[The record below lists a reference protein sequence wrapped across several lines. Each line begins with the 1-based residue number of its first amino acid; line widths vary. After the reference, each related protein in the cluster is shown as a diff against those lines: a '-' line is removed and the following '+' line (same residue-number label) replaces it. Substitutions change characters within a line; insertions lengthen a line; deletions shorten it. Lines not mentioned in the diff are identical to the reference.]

1 MPPLNPSSPSTPA
14 DAELFQDSIS
24 CELALPAEFRLG
36 AGILRAGAAE
46 SVLRGIALVEDL
58 RSDEPGEDRGELP
71 QAMARMEAK
80 LDLVLA
86 LIGQLTR
93 QSGHALPLRPVRW
106 SRRGIRLETGVR
118 SGAVPGAA
126 GTLGL
131 QPADWLPENIEL
143 PVTVLAEAASG
154 SGGFF
159 LWLQFSELGG
169 GLEVA
174 LERHLFRL
182 HRRQIAD
189 ARRAR

>member
-1 MPPLNPSSPSTPA
+1 MIPSSPSTPA

-36 AGILRAGAAE
+36 SAVARLGAAE
-46 SVLRGIALVEDL
+46 AVLRGIAQVEDL
-58 RSDEPGEDRGELP
+58 RAEELGEERGELP
-71 QAMARMEAK
+71 QAVARIEAK

-86 LIGQLTR
+86 LIGQLAR

-118 SGAVPGAA
+118 SGAATGAA
-126 GTLGL
+126 GTLAV
-131 QPADWLPENIEL
+131 QPADWLPENVEL
-143 PVTVLAEAASG
+143 PVTVLAESASG

-159 LWLQFSELGG
+159 LWLRFGELGS

-182 HRRQIAD
+182 HRRQVAD

>member
-1 MPPLNPSSPSTPA
+1 MTSASIQHVAES
-14 DAELFQDSIS
+14 ELFSEALS

-36 AGILRAGAAE
+36 AVITRAGAAE
-46 SVLRGIALVEDL
+46 SVLRGLAQVEEL
-58 RSDEPGEDRGELP
+58 RGDDPGEDRGELP
-71 QAMARMEAK
+71 QAVARIEAK

-118 SGAVPGAA
+118 SGAVPGTA
-126 GTLGL
+126 GTLSL
-131 QPADWLPENIEL
+131 QPAEWLPENIEL
-143 PVTVLAEAASG
+143 PVTILAEATSG
-154 SGGFF
+154 NGGFF
-159 LWLQFSELGG
+159 LWLRFSELGG
-169 GLEVA
+169 GLETA